1 MKNRQEDVVL
11 QRIDWHILDEL
22 RVIPAR
28 IVYQNDRIFYM
39 FLRIIICAGVGQMSI
54 KTKDLLNHMKNR
66 ESRDVNDD
74 EFSKL
79 IEKEIEMY
87 NAMTPTEQRAFDREL
102 RQYEDQESRVGKVA
116 ARKSSTPTTPSVNRI
131 VKNIEAMGRRPKLK
145 F

>member
-1 MKNRQEDVVL
+1 
-11 QRIDWHILDEL
+11 
-22 RVIPAR
+22 
-28 IVYQNDRIFYM
+28 
-39 FLRIIICAGVGQMSI
+39 
-54 KTKDLLNHMKNR
+54 MKNR

-87 NAMTPTEQRAFDREL
+87 SAMTPTEQRAFDREL

-116 ARKSSTPTTPSVNRI
+116 ARKSSTPPTPSVNRI